1 MPEFLVYNDKES
13 AVIMRKS
20 KNDNST
26 YFLFYKNPDGLSR
39 EYIMQN
45 LNKNLCLKD
54 RIKYATHLNP
64 FGRHF
69 HGITILAGR
78 VWEPLYCVDENA
90 EKYKQLENVILSS
103 LPDEKYSGGRNMCS
117 FVRINQPHEVVNDI
131 ISKYKNLEA
140 EYTQTEI
147 EQ

>member
-1 MPEFLVYNDKES
+1 MPEFLVYNDNES
-13 AVIMRKS
+13 AVIMRTS

-39 EYIMQN
+39 EYIIQN
-45 LNKNLCLKD
+45 LNKSLSLKD
-54 RIKYATHLNP
+54 RIKYATSLNP

-78 VWEPLYCVDENA
+78 VWEPLYCVNENT

-103 LPDEKYSGGRNMCS
+103 LPDGKYSGGRNMCN
-117 FVRINQPHEVVNDI
+117 FVRINQPQEVVNNI
-131 ISKYKNLEA
+131 ISKYQNLEN
-140 EYTQTEI
+140 EYNQTAI